1 MSSPFRV
8 LLSVAV
14 LLALTG
20 CQTMPTAT
28 YETEKFDSAGIYSR
42 NYAFPSA
49 TACEAARRTLLSQG
63 YVISAYNSTQI
74 DARKNFQPLANAHVQ
89 IAFRVVCADDGVAGK
104 ATSMFVNAMEDR
116 YTLKKVNTAASL
128 GVGALGSVSLPFSS
142 SDDSLVKVGSE
153 TISAGHFYE
162 SFFDL
167 VGKFLG
173 TRRDEIPPSVEQ
185 SAVREPIV
193 RDTPT
198 QQQPQQLQQQ
208 QTVTQKPE
216 AASAQTQP
224 PTATPAPL
232 QPATTPTVQS
242 ADKATVPSAPLPAP

>member
-1 MSSPFRV
+1 MPSPLRV
-8 LLSVAV
+8 LLSVA
-14 LLALTG
+14 ALFVITG
-20 CQTMPTAT
+20 CQTAPTAT
-28 YETEKFDSAGIYSR
+28 YETEKFDSAGVYSR

-63 YVISAYNSTQI
+63 YVISAYNSSQI

-89 IAFRVVCADDGVAGK
+89 IAFRVVCADDGIQGK
-104 ATSMFVNAMEDR
+104 ATSMFVNALEDR

-173 TRRDEIPPSVEQ
+173 TPREEVPPKVEQPAAVKEEIPPKVE
-185 SAVREPIV
+185 
-193 RDTPT
+193 
-198 QQQPQQLQQQ
+198 
-208 QTVTQKPE
+208 
-216 AASAQTQP
+216 
-224 PTATPAPL
+224 
-232 QPATTPTVQS
+232 QPATKPATPEAGVGGNAGGS
-242 ADKATVPSAPLPAP
+242 AGAVALPAQ

>member
-1 MSSPFRV
+1 
-8 LLSVAV
+8 
-14 LLALTG
+14 
-20 CQTMPTAT
+20 MPTAT

-104 ATSMFVNAMEDR
+104 ATSMFVNALEDR
-116 YTLKKVNTAASL
+116 YTLKKINTAASL

-185 SAVREPIV
+185 SAVREPV
-193 RDTPT
+193 AHSS
-198 QQQPQQLQQQ
+198 QQQPAATTTAPPQPPVASPAVAPATAPASAAVPTSQ
-208 QTVTQKPE
+208 PE
-216 AASAQTQP
+216 ANK
-224 PTATPAPL
+224 
-232 QPATTPTVQS
+232 V
-242 ADKATVPSAPLPAP
+242 VLPAQ